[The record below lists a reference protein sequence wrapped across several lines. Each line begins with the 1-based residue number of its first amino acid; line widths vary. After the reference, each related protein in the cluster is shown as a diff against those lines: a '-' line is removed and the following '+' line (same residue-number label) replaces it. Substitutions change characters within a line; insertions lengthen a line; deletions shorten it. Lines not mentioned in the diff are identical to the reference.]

1 MKAIKFSIFPF
12 LFGVYNMPKSIRTT
26 NNNVPSYWVNNTA
39 AHSNNKQFTTDGQ
52 NLYSYN
58 LRIGATIDGQ
68 KILFAY
74 SAPAGHMVS
83 CTTSQHVGK
92 ARRWADQIMGVDV
105 ARHAG
110 VIR

>member
-1 MKAIKFSIFPF
+1 
-12 LFGVYNMPKSIRTT
+12 MPKSIRTT
-26 NNNVPSYWVNNTA
+26 NSTVPSFWTRSQA

-68 KILFAY
+68 KILFDFT
-74 SAPAGHMVS
+74 APAGHKVS
-83 CTTSQHVGK
+83 STTSCHVGR
-92 ARRWADQIMGVDV
+92 ARRWADQIMDVDV

-110 VIR
+110 IIR

>member
-1 MKAIKFSIFPF
+1 
-12 LFGVYNMPKSIRTT
+12 MPKSIRT
-26 NNNVPSYWVNNTA
+26 NNTEVPYYWTRNQA

-68 KILFAY
+68 KILFDFT
-74 SAPAGHMVS
+74 APAGHMVS
-83 CTTSQHVGK
+83 STTSCHVGK
-92 ARRWADQIMGVDV
+92 ARRWADQLMDVDV

-110 VIR
+110 IIR

>member
-1 MKAIKFSIFPF
+1 MFKTNNFPPS
-12 LFGVYNMPKSIRTT
+12 FGVFLMPKSIRT
-26 NNNVPSYWVNNTA
+26 NNSNVPAYWYDSRP

-68 KILFAY
+68 KILFDY
-74 SAPAGHMVS
+74 TAPAGHMVS
-83 CTTSQHVGK
+83 STTSCHVGR
-92 ARRWADQIMGVDV
+92 ARRYANQIMDVDV

-110 VIR
+110 IIR

>member
-1 MKAIKFSIFPF
+1 
-12 LFGVYNMPKSIRTT
+12 MPKSIRTT
-26 NNNVPSYWVNNTA
+26 NSNVPSFWTRGQA

-68 KILFAY
+68 KILFDY
-74 SAPAGHMVS
+74 TAPAGHMVS
-83 CTTSQHVGK
+83 STTSTHVGR
-92 ARRWADQIMGVDV
+92 ARRYANQIMDVDV

-110 VIR
+110 IIR